1 MERQQT
7 TAAVRAGDPRLPYLP
22 GLDGLRALAVIGVVL
37 YHAEVGLPGGFLGVE
52 AFFALSGYLI
62 TALLL
67 AEWRSSGQIDLAAF
81 WKRRALRLLPALL
94 LTLVGAL
101 ICGALLLPDETESLP
116 GDVLAAL
123 AYVMNWRLVGGEQ
136 SYFDP
141 MLRPSLLQHLWSL
154 AVEEQFY
161 LIWPVLFLAGMRYL
175 RARGLLAATLVAAV
189 GSMVLMA
196 LLYQPDADPSRI
208 YYGTDTRA
216 SGLLLGAALAMVW
229 RPGAQVPAEAA
240 RGWLL
245 DGLGLAALGGL
256 LLGAF
261 VLDSAHPLLYR
272 GGLTLVAVATLVAV
286 MAVTHPAARLM
297 PAALG
302 WAPLRWIGV
311 RSYGIYLWHW
321 PIVNVTRPYL
331 DVSIDGLP
339 LLLLRLTLI
348 VALADLSYRAVELPV
363 RHGALGRLW
372 RAWRAP
378 ATAPELAL
386 TTSGGSAVVAHAV
399 ALPGQALAQRL
410 RALLSAWQGQEGD
423 SPQPTPPDRR
433 RRGGAKSPNRP
444 QRRAHPQ
451 RARQTR
457 SQTTASTATGDASVQ
472 RFPSGRRWASVLM
485 TCLLLVSTATCAS
498 TRQAQVATPVAT
510 TALTAAPAS
519 AVPAPPTAEPT
530 TEPSPEPTA
539 APSATAEPTAEPSP
553 TPMPAI
559 DAGLAAEL
567 QRILDA
573 TVADGAISGATI
585 SVHIPGSQPWS
596 GSSGVAARGQ
606 DVPMTPDTR
615 VRIASISKIFTAVV
629 VLQLAQEGKL
639 DLEAPLSTWVPG
651 LVPEAER
658 ITVRQLLQH
667 TSGLYDYLE
676 DVNFV
681 NRAYAEPERLWKPEE
696 LVGYAVQFRAS
707 FSPGAP
713 GRWDYSS
720 TNYVLLGMIVERVT
734 GNTLA
739 VETRRR
745 IFEPL
750 GLASTYFPP
759 DEAIEGAQS
768 RGYSR
773 QRDQTAISMSFVF
786 GTAHIVSTPSD
797 VRRFGEAVF
806 GGELLEPGFQEQML
820 QFVSGR
826 GSYNMPELEYGLGV
840 MRNRLPVGPG
850 PDGQARPAEASRV
863 LGHIGGF
870 GGFRSAL
877 WHAPESGI
885 TVALGV
891 NQASTDPNI
900 LATKLFDAILTAQG
914 R

>member
-7 TAAVRAGDPRLPYLP
+7 TAQVRAGDPHLPYLP

-37 YHAEVGLPGGFLGVE
+37 YHAEAGLPGGFLGVE

-67 AEWRSSGQIDLAAF
+67 AEWRGSGRIDLVSF
-81 WKRRALRLLPALL
+81 WKRRARRLLPALL
-94 LTLVGAL
+94 LTLAGAL
-101 ICGALLLPDETESLP
+101 VCGALLLPEESGGLP

-161 LIWPVLFLAGMRYL
+161 LIWPVLFLGGMRYL
-175 RARGLLAATLVAAV
+175 RARGLLVATLAAAA
-189 GSMVLMA
+189 GSAALMA

-229 RPGAQVPAEAA
+229 RPGAESPGRAA
-240 RGWLL
+240 RGRLI

-256 LLGAF
+256 LLAVF
-261 VLDSAHPLLYR
+261 ALDSAHPLLYR
-272 GGLTLVAVATLVAV
+272 GGLTLVAAATLVAV

-331 DVSIDGLP
+331 DVSIDGPP
-339 LLLLRLTLI
+339 LLLLRLALV

-372 RAWRAP
+372 RAWRMPTAAP
-378 ATAPELAL
+378 GLAL
-386 TTSGGSAVVAHAV
+386 TASGGTAAVAHAV
-399 ALPGQALAQRL
+399 ALPGAALAQRL
-410 RALLSAWQGQEGD
+410 WALLSAWQGQDG
-423 SPQPTPPDRR
+423 PPAQPAPADR
-433 RRGGAKSPNRP
+433 RRGGGRQSSRP
-444 QRRAHPQ
+444 HRRTHPQ
-451 RARQTR
+451 RPRPTR
-457 SQTTASTATGDASVQ
+457 TPTAAPAATGDASVQ

-498 TRQAQVATPVAT
+498 TRQVQVATPEAT
-510 TALTAAPAS
+510 AVLPAAPAS
-519 AVPAPPTAEPT
+519 AAPAAPTA
-530 TEPSPEPTA
+530 EPSPEPTA
-539 APSATAEPTAEPSP
+539 APSATAVPTAEPSP
-553 TPMPAI
+553 TPLPVI
-559 DAGLAAEL
+559 DPGLAAEL

-585 SVHIPGSQPWS
+585 AIHIPGSQPWA

-651 LVPEAER
+651 LVPEGER
-658 ITVRQLLQH
+658 ISVRQLLQH

-676 DVNFV
+676 DANVV
-681 NRAYAEPERLWKPEE
+681 NRAYAEPERVWKPEE

-707 FSPGAP
+707 FSPGAQ

-739 VETRRR
+739 AETRRR

-759 DEAIEGAQS
+759 DEPIEGQQS

-806 GGELLEPGFQEQML
+806 GGELLAPEFQEQML
-820 QFVSGR
+820 RFVSGR
-826 GSYNMPELEYGLGV
+826 GAYNMPELEYGLGV

-850 PDGQARPAEASRV
+850 PDGHARPTEASRV

-877 WHAPESGI
+877 WYAPESGI
-885 TVALGV
+885 AIALGV

-900 LATKLFDAILTAQG
+900 LATTIFDAILTAQG